1 MFDAH
6 EFART
11 LIHLRDDEL
20 IDVLDELAIN
30 WPHTYR
36 EIIETIKDNAEWHI
50 GDGDLN
56 KSTNINPLP
65 MREAA

>member
-20 IDVLDELAIN
+20 IDVFEQMGGEVDALG
-30 WPHTYR
+30 
-36 EIIETIKDNAEWHI
+36 K
-50 GDGDLN
+50 
-56 KSTNINPLP
+56 
-65 MREAA
+65 